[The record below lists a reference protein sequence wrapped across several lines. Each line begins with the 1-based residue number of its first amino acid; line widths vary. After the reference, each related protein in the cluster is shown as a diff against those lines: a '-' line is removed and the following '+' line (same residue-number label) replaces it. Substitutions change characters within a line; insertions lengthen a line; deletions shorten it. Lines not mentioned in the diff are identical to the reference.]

1 MVKMLPPN
9 AGGGSSILSCGAN
22 IPHTSLSKTQN
33 LKQKQFCN
41 KFSNNLKKLVH
52 IKILHISKKK
62 FNV

>member
-9 AGGGSSILSCGAN
+9 AGGTNLIPGWGAN
-22 IPHTSLSKTQN
+22 IPHTSLSNTQN
-33 LKQKQFCN
+33 LKQKQYCN
-41 KFSNNLKKLVH
+41 KFSNNLNKLVH